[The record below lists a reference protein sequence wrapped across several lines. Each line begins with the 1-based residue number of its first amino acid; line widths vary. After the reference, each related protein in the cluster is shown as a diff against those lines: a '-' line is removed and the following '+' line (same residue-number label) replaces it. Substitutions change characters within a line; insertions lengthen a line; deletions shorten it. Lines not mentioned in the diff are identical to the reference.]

1 MKQKLS
7 SLRIRLLLPVICVS
21 LFVVIMLNFVSTR
34 SYIRMVLQK
43 EQEANTLSFDAISR
57 SVTPLITTSLSA
69 VQRIMS
75 DNRVKD
81 YIRLQ
86 YASPEELIH
95 ARIDCRDYLQTEIE
109 RRNGIYGL
117 LFMREDGS
125 LFGALQEGTL
135 FLDDPQDNPL
145 PEAMKTQILDVSR
158 GETIW
163 TGPVSGSVLYG
174 FENEN
179 TPGSIMIAAWQ
190 NMDVDYGACYGMM
203 LVDESVFEDLF
214 AEMQDEDSIWHVFT
228 ADQTE
233 FYHTG
238 PNACADPEKLL
249 KESNSGSIFESES
262 GIPVSV
268 FSRTMESPDWTL
280 VREVSMEGYE
290 QVISD
295 VRRTVALVGAV
306 ILLIALGI
314 YELWLSKFMQ
324 QFNSLKQGII
334 RMGEGELEP
343 TDSASYTIGEFETM
357 QGEID
362 RTCIA
367 LGNQMD
373 TIREMERERIEQ
385 ENMLKERDRVL
396 QELNTARE
404 IQRSVLPHIFPAFP
418 DREEIDLYA
427 SMDAARDISGDFYD
441 FFFMDQDHLCLV
453 IADVSGKGIPAA
465 LFMMF
470 AKRIIED
477 SAVVERSAGGI
488 LEKTNE
494 MLCSN
499 NQAEMFVTVWLG
511 ILELST
517 GRLSAVNAGHEYP
530 AIGRKDSD
538 FELYKDKH
546 SFVLGGMQGV
556 EYREYELWL
565 KPGDKLFVYTD
576 GIPEAT
582 SDKEEMFGTDRMI
595 MALNA
600 VRDESSGVILD
611 GMKKAVD
618 AFVGEAEQ
626 FDDLTMMC
634 LEYKGPV

>member
-1 MKQKLS
+1 MKQKLK
-7 SLRIRLLLPVICVS
+7 SLRIRLLLPVIFVS
-21 LFVVIMLNFVSTR
+21 LFVVIILNIVFTR
-34 SYIRMVLQK
+34 SYNKMVLEKQ
-43 EQEANTLSFDAISR
+43 QEANTLSFDAISR
-57 SVTPLITTSLSA
+57 SVTPLITTSLSE
-69 VQRIMS
+69 VRSMMS
-75 DNRVKD
+75 DNRVED
-81 YIRLQ
+81 YIRSQ
-86 YASPEELIH
+86 YSSPEELIH
-95 ARIDCRDYLQTEIE
+95 ARIDCADYLKAEIA
-109 RRNGIYGL
+109 RHGGIYGV

-125 LFGALQEGTL
+125 LFGALPEGTL
-135 FLDDPQDNPL
+135 FLDDPQENPI
-145 PEAMKTQILDVSR
+145 PEAMKTQILKGPR
-158 GETIW
+158 TETIW

-190 NMDVDYGACYGMM
+190 NMDVDYGVCYGMM

-214 AEMQDEDSIWHVFT
+214 ADMQDENSIWHVFT

-238 PNACADPEKLL
+238 SSECADPERLL
-249 KESNSGSIFESES
+249 EESNSGSIFESES
-262 GIPVSV
+262 GIRVCA
-268 FSRTMESPDWTL
+268 FSRTMESPDWIL
-280 VREVSMEGYE
+280 VHEASMEDYE

-295 VRRTVALVGAV
+295 ARRTVALFGAI

-314 YELWLSKFMQ
+314 YEVWLYKFMQ

-334 RMGEGELEP
+334 RMGEGELVP
-343 TDSASYTIGEFETM
+343 TASASYTIGEFETM

-367 LGNQMD
+367 LNNQMD

-396 QELNTARE
+396 QELSTARQ

-418 DREEIDLYA
+418 HREEIDLYA
-427 SMDAARDISGDFYD
+427 SMDPARDIGGDFYD
-441 FFFMDQDHLCLV
+441 FFFMDRYHLCLV

-477 SAVVERSAGGI
+477 SAVVDRSAGGI

-494 MLCSN
+494 MLCDN

-511 ILELST
+511 ILDVST
-517 GRLSAVNAGHEYP
+517 GRMTAANAGHEYP
-530 AIGRKDSD
+530 LIARKGSG

-546 SFVLGGMQGV
+546 GFVLGGMEGV
-556 EYREYELWL
+556 KYREYELQL
-565 KPGDKLFVYTD
+565 NPGDKIFVYTD

-582 SDKEEMFGTDRMI
+582 SENEEMFGTKRMI
-595 MALNA
+595 SALNA
-600 VRDESSGVILD
+600 CADESPGVILKE
-611 GMKKAVD
+611 MRKAVD

-634 LEYKGPV
+634 LEYKGRA